1 MKILIVEDDLR
12 VSAALRSGLIRHGFD
27 VTSARTSSQGYDAL
41 AREPDMVLLDLGLP
55 DGDGFRFCA
64 RIRELSSVSIIIVTG
79 RGDTQARAHGLNL
92 GADDYV
98 VKPVRLPE
106 LIARI
111 HAVARRTGTQARPG
125 AQAHQP
131 AEVLR
136 VSCPDGATLVVD
148 GRSRTVS
155 VSGTPVSLTRK
166 EFDLIGLMA
175 GRPGIV
181 FRRDQI
187 ISAVWS
193 TLAKG
198 LDRTLEVHVASL
210 RKKLGV
216 PGLIET
222 VHGIG
227 YRLAH

>member
-1 MKILIVEDDLR
+1 MRLLIIEDDLR
-12 VSAALRSGLIRHGFD
+12 VSAAMRSGLIRHGFD
-27 VTSARTSSQGYDAL
+27 VLSASAPSQGYDAL
-41 AREPDMVLLDLGLP
+41 AAGPDMVLLDLGLP
-55 DGDGFRFCA
+55 DLDGFRVCA
-64 RIRELSSVSIIIVTG
+64 RIRELSSVPIIIVTG
-79 RGDTQARAHGLNL
+79 RDDIRSRAHGLNL
-92 GADDYV
+92 GADDYI

-111 HAVARRTGTQARPG
+111 HAVARRIRPQAG
-125 AQAHQP
+125 HEDAHQP
-131 AEVLR
+131 SEVFR
-136 VSCPDGATLVVD
+136 VLYPHGATLVVD
-148 GRSRTVS
+148 GRRRTVL
-155 VSGTPVSLTRK
+155 VNGTPVSLTRK

-175 GRPGIV
+175 GQPGIV

-198 LDRTLEVHVASL
+198 VDRTLEVHVASL